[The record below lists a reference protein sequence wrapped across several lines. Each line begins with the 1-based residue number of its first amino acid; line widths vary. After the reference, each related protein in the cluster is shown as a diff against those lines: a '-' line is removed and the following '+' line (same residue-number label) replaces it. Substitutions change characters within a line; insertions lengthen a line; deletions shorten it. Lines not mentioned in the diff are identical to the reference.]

1 MIEKHYGALVDC
13 AQVGIVARLDALDAV
28 AEQETEAAEGE

>member
-1 MIEKHYGALVDC
+1 VRSSTAPK
-13 AQVGIVARLDALDAV
+13 VGIVARLDALDAV